1 MTPAMRVREWSCQV
15 TRSSAGPGLAEGRQ
29 YSSEAWTC
37 CQPWGTWETRK
48 HATFI
53 RREVVLGLVRG
64 R

>member
-1 MTPAMRVREWSCQV
+1 MTPAMRVRGWSCQA

-29 YSSEAWTC
+29 CLSEGWTW

-48 HATFI
+48 CATFI
-53 RREVVLGLVRG
+53 RREVALGLVRG